1 MYILTKIEHA
11 VLKSIHTHLADRG
24 IDPIMTPVRIDMLQC
39 SLDESQIEVVINA
52 MVVFKYVTKICG
64 YVALTEKGSEVLEN
78 AKLFGSNGQNQE
90 KGLHLPEKDS
100 Q

>member
-1 MYILTKIEHA
+1 
-11 VLKSIHTHLADRG
+11 
-24 IDPIMTPVRIDMLQC
+24 
-39 SLDESQIEVVINA
+39 
-52 MVVFKYVTKICG
+52 
-64 YVALTEKGSEVLEN
+64 LTEKGSEVLEN